1 MFGEMEQN
9 SHSPDISRYGKKSGK
24 PVCEKLLS
32 LKTDIKRIA
41 NRKLHILP
49 FFLPYFTQFYH
60 FLYFAALWSPR
71 DHVVTSKQRA

>member
-49 FFLPYFTQFYH
+49 FFTIFYPILS
-60 FLYFAALWSPR
+60 FFIFCSIMVA
-71 DHVVTSKQRA
+71 T